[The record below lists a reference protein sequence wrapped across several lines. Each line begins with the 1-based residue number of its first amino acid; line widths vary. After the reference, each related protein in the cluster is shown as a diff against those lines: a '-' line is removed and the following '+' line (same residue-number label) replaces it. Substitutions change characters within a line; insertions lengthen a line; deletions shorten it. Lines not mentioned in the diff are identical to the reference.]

1 MVGPSGAG
9 RPEGPGRDR
18 SAPLPVNAHPGRAA
32 TEESGPH
39 RSLSVGATRRCY
51 SIRSCPIVKPSD
63 AHPLRPGRDSSYL
76 CALGTTP
83 SASSTHPLAAGCWT
97 RRSGPRGGPKAPR
110 RALLPWGSEN
120 SPRAWAGLPL
130 FVPCGR
136 LPTVVRDARSSRRAH
151 ATTGVREPFERP
163 RSPVI
168 AVRTVQRP
176 ASGSPRRPPSGFRRA
191 SAVESSS
198 ATAASGR

>member
-83 SASSTHPLAAGCWT
+83 SASSTHPLAAAAGHGGAVPEAVPRHHAERCSHGEGKT
-97 RRSGPRGGPKAPR
+97 LPGLGRGSPSSSLAGVCRPSSEAPARRGEP
-110 RALLPWGSEN
+110 
-120 SPRAWAGLPL
+120 
-130 FVPCGR
+130 
-136 LPTVVRDARSSRRAH
+136 H